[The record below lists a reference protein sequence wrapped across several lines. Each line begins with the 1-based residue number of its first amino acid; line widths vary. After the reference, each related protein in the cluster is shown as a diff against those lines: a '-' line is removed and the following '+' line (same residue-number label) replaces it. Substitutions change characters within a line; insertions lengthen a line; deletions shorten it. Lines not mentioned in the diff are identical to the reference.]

1 MAWILGVFAGVL
13 FLLYAVYFLQIVRGK
28 PEEFELELMK
38 ALASWM
44 VAKGVKAK
52 GQMWIMLAVSAL
64 LELTYFIMVFEV
76 LENNFMILFTG
87 FFAGYELLHLF
98 LVSVGL
104 SRFFKGQLKLKDIF
118 KWKAER
124 FSAILFYT
132 HSMLVLVT
140 LLFFR

>member
-1 MAWILGVFAGVL
+1 MAWILGIFAGVL

-28 PEEFELELMK
+28 PEQFELELMK

-44 VAKGVKAK
+44 VARGVQAKA
-52 GQMWIMLAVSAL
+52 QMWLMLAISAL
-64 LELTYFIMVFEV
+64 LEFTYFILVFV
-76 LENNFMILFTG
+76 VVQNKFMILFTS
-87 FFAGYELLHLF
+87 FFAGYELLHL
-98 LVSVGL
+98 LIVSLGL

-118 KWKAER
+118 RWKAER

-140 LLFFR
+140 ILFFR